1 MVFASDRPQGDR
13 VECIQSMSKFPP
25 GGIASALLRQRL
37 TTHRL
42 LERVRG
48 KSWEVNNHICFC
60 CLMVVGT
67 MRPETAW
74 TSEWICECVGCHTE
88 KGTVAT

>member
-13 VECIQSMSKFPP
+13 VECIQSMSKFSP

-48 KSWEVNNHICFC
+48 KSREVNNHIYRLLLFDGGGDHEARDSMDIRVD
-60 CLMVVGT
+60 L
-67 MRPETAW
+67 
-74 TSEWICECVGCHTE
+74 
-88 KGTVAT
+88 